1 MIDSDTYRAW
11 RGRTA
16 YAGIRILRSGRFHYG
31 WVEIKV
37 GSNGRT
43 CEILSYGL
51 HGIPGAS
58 IRAGSKDSNDVKI
71 YCDAKG
77 TNGAEGITKVEFAG
91 IDNSSSREA
100 EGYTDYTGQ
109 TAYVARGKSYP

>member
-1 MIDSDTYRAW
+1 MIDSATYRAW

-51 HGIPGAS
+51 QGIPGAS
-58 IRAGSKDSNDVKI
+58 IRAGCKDSNDVKI

-91 IDNSSSREA
+91 IDNSSSRDVEV
-100 EGYTDYTGQ
+100 YTDYTGQ
-109 TAYVARGKSYP
+109 TAFVARGKSYP